1 VAAPTHPHLSTT
13 PAPELAAESLV
24 SLTDAIVLK
33 DESVFLIGL
42 RDGTIPIAGA
52 HPLGL
57 YLDDCRHLSGHELRI
72 AGVRPRLLVAS
83 APTGAEAIHELTNPD
98 VDLPEGLQLPLQTL
112 QVRLERRLLA
122 EGRLRERI
130 HVRLYGRAPADLAL
144 DVTLAADF
152 RPMLAIRGIVD
163 LAPAPVEVE
172 EIEDGM
178 RFAATTSDGVRR
190 STTVFADRAPETV
203 ADGRTLR
210 FALHLEPGGSD
221 DVRLDHVLAAGAAPR
236 SRRRAAARDA
246 GPAIGAPTRVTTD
259 DELFNRVI
267 SRSLSD
273 LRMLRSRLDGD
284 NYFAAGVPW
293 FATLFGR
300 DSLIAAIQTLGF
312 APDIAA
318 QTLRALARRLGRRV
332 DPIHEEEPGKVIH
345 ELRVGE
351 VAARDLSPLTRYY
364 GTVDATPLFLC
375 LVAEHADWRGSL
387 DLFRELR
394 ESIDAALGW
403 IEEHG
408 DHDGDGLLDYRASTP
423 DGLRNQ
429 GWKDSDDGV
438 LHEDG
443 TPLEPPIA
451 LVEPQA
457 YAIRA
462 LRAIARLLLEL
473 DASSG
478 EGARDRDRAAQLVAR
493 ANALE
498 ERLERFWVAHRRIY
512 GMGIDGD
519 GRTSAALASNQ
530 GHLLWS
536 EVLEPARGQAVRD
549 ALMSEAMFSGWGLR
563 TLGRGEQAYNPVGY
577 HLGTVW
583 PHDTAMAA
591 VGLRR
596 YGFDDDFT
604 RVFEGLLEA
613 ASHTSGYSLPELFAG
628 FSSEEYETPV
638 PYPVACHPQAWA
650 SGAIPYMLV
659 NGLGLKPDGLQRR
672 LRVRRPSLPRWVNRV
687 DVEGLAIGN
696 GRVDLRFERTGG
708 GDSVA
713 LTDARIEGDVDVVL
727 EIGPER

>member
-1 VAAPTHPHLSTT
+1 MTAPRGPGDTSAPLDRGGLITVVDGSTFCLSDRSGDIGGD
-13 PAPELAAESLV
+13 PQGLFFLDARLV
-24 SLTDAIVLK
+24 S
-33 DESVFLIGL
+33 
-42 RDGTIPIAGA
+42 RW
-52 HPLGL
+52 
-57 YLDDCRHLSGHELRI
+57 ELRI
-72 AGVRPRLLVAS
+72 DGVAPEPLSVAGEVPFHATFVL
-83 APTGAEAIHELTNPD
+83 
-98 VDLPEGLQLPLQTL
+98 
-112 QVRLERRLLA
+112 
-122 EGRLRERI
+122 
-130 HVRLYGRAPADLAL
+130 RAPAPPGRPAEDLLVLRRRWVGQGMREDLELRNHAHTPVSVRVEVRA
-144 DVTLAADF
+144 DADF
-152 RPMLAIRGIVD
+152 DDLLVVKGGRSGSATPAAGELMRSWGRG
-163 LAPAPVEVE
+163 
-172 EIEDGM
+172 
-178 RFAATTSDGVRR
+178 
-190 STTVFADRAPETV
+190 
-203 ADGRTLR
+203 TLR
-210 FALHLEPGGSD
+210 FGFVRGGRRRDVVLTADPPGDAFPNSLAWQVIVPPHATWHTSLSLSVLVDGVAVPLSHPAGQPVEHSTTALRRRLWRSRITRIATGDEQLEAVLDRSLEDLGALRTHDPEFP
-221 DVRLDHVLAAGAAPR
+221 DVPVVAAGA
-236 SRRRAAARDA
+236 
-246 GPAIGAPTRVTTD
+246 
-259 DELFNRVI
+259 
-267 SRSLSD
+267 
-273 LRMLRSRLDGD
+273 
-284 NYFAAGVPW
+284 PW
-293 FATLFGR
+293 YMTLFGR
-300 DSLIAAIQTLGF
+300 DALVTAWSALLVDPELALGVLQTLARLQGHGEDPGTAEQPGRILHEVRTTESASGRF
-312 APDIAA
+312 ADA
-318 QTLRALARRLGRRV
+318 
-332 DPIHEEEPGKVIH
+332 
-345 ELRVGE
+345 
-351 VAARDLSPLTRYY
+351 DLYY
-364 GTVDATPLFLC
+364 GTVDAPALFVMLLGEVHRWGLDPARVQALVPAADAC
-375 LVAEHADWRGSL
+375 LAWMERTGEADGIL
-387 DLFRELR
+387 AYAQPPD
-394 ESIDAALGW
+394 DA
-403 IEEHG
+403 
-408 DHDGDGLLDYRASTP
+408 R
-423 DGLRNQ
+423 LRNQ

-473 DASSG
+473 DATSG
-478 EGARDRDRAAQLVAR
+478 EGARDRARAAQLAAR

-613 ASHTSGYSLPELFAG
+613 ASHTYGYSLPELFAG